1 MFCIVFIIVMVVF
14 YYFVVFFFEFVDEDM
29 VVGGGCVWIYI
40 NFVVYILY
48 IFYCMYYGVDCRE
61 FGFVFYNWISRCNF
75 KRVQVLC
82 LFWCDLECVSICD
95 DWNFFFIGRIVF

>member
-1 MFCIVFIIVMVVF
+1 MKLIFSIVFIIVIGVF

-61 FGFVFYNWISRCNF
+61 FGFVFYNWISRFNLKKFRFCVCF
-75 KRVQVLC
+75 GVIWIVLV
-82 LFWCDLECVSICD
+82 FVMIGI
-95 DWNFFFIGRIVF
+95 FFL